1 MLWGK
6 TLFLGYRDMLAE
18 KTKREIFRFVITGV
32 LATGIHYG
40 IYYALLNFI
49 NTSIAFTIGYFL
61 SFIFNYYMSAR
72 FTFQKK
78 TSAKNGVGFLGAHLF
93 NYLLQVSLLNI
104 FIYLGVPKAFAP
116 FPVYAISIPVN
127 FIVVR
132 FVFSRK

>member
-1 MLWGK
+1 MIE
-6 TLFLGYRDMLAE
+6 E
-18 KTKREIFRFVITGV
+18 KSRNEIFRFVVTGV
-32 LATGIHYG
+32 LATVIHYG
-40 IYYALLNFI
+40 IYYVLLNFI

-72 FTFQKK
+72 FTFRKK

-93 NYLLQVSLLNI
+93 NYLLQVTLLNV
-104 FIYLGVPKAFAP
+104 FLYLGVPKAIAP

-132 FVFSRK
+132 FVFNRK

>member
-1 MLWGK
+1 MIK
-6 TLFLGYRDMLAE
+6 E
-18 KTKREIFRFVITGV
+18 KTRNEIFRFVVTGV
-32 LATGIHYG
+32 LATVIHYG

-72 FTFQKK
+72 FTFRKK
-78 TSAKNGVGFLGAHLF
+78 TSAKNGAGFLGAHLF
-93 NYLLQVSLLNI
+93 NYLLQVTLLNI
-104 FIYLGVPKAFAP
+104 FLYIGVPKAIAP

-132 FVFSRK
+132 FVFNRK